1 MFTIGQNVIE
11 TVDIYKYLGVIFHE
25 KKKERRISALPRIHY
40 LKELV
45 EHLAD

>member
-1 MFTIGQNVIE
+1 MFTVGQNVIE
-11 TVDIYKYLGVIFHE
+11 TVDTYKYLGVIFHE
-25 KKKERRISALPRIHY
+25 KKKRISALPRIHY